1 MALALDEKIEK
12 PQRHRI
18 LHPMSDLI
26 ERITAEPGKC
36 GGKPCIRGMRIRVI
50 DVLDLLSQ
58 GLSHSEILEE
68 LPDLEEAD
76 IRASILY
83 ARKRMDHTVI
93 AV

>member
-1 MALALDEKIEK
+1 MGKKIEK
-12 PQRHRI
+12 PQRYHI
-18 LHPMSDLI
+18 LHPMNDLT
-26 ERITAEPGKC
+26 ERITADPGKC

-76 IRASILY
+76 IRAAILY